1 MPDNYGL
8 NTLFRTENPYE
19 KRVKVASQ
27 IAENS
32 GFAKPLIYGLMGADM
47 ASAEQWDTERNQKT
61 EEQTKMQNF
70 FKTFNVLSKHDAGSA
85 VKMWNDL
92 APSLLKMPYKID
104 AVTSSPEIL
113 GVHMANDGRWWGLDK
128 RTGGMLVSDSSTGKF
143 IAPVQ
148 ADMDALKNSLSAK
161 EGTPEGRRILGELQ
175 DTEGI
180 PDTTT
185 VDNNGVSRSPRDIY
199 TDAMKKN
206 LAQES
211 PSLLKQFVD
220 ERIKENKTPNEIEL
234 QARAQ
239 RGDIEARAVLDRM
252 QSDKVKVARESRPP
266 RTPGDSVNAI
276 KGQILNKYLKGG
288 TLTPQEESVA
298 GDMIKDPYFSKAF
311 SAIDKGLETM
321 ELPIE
326 EKMQRAQELA
336 AQMKKN
342 KVRVPLSQGGT
353 DNLPTPAPATP
364 KGKFDWRKYLR

>member
-1 MPDNYGL
+1 MDYGL
-8 NTLFRTENPYE
+8 GALFKTENPYE
-19 KRVKVASQ
+19 KRVKIASQ

-32 GFAKPLIYGLMGADM
+32 GFAKPLIYASMGADM
-47 ASAEQWDTERNQKT
+47 ASAEQWDTERAQKT
-61 EEQTKMQNF
+61 EEQTKIQNF
-70 FKTFNVLSKHDAGSA
+70 FKTFDVLSKHNAGSA
-85 VKMWNDL
+85 VAMWNKF
-92 APSLLKMPYKID
+92 APSLLKIPYKID
-104 AVTSSPEIL
+104 AVTNSPEIL

-180 PDTTT
+180 PDTT
-185 VDNNGVSRSPRDIY
+185 VDYNGVSRSQRDIY

-220 ERIKENKTPNEIEL
+220 ERIKENRTPNEIEL

-252 QSDKVKVARESRPP
+252 QSDKVNVARESRPP
-266 RTPGDSVNAI
+266 RTPGDSVTAI
-276 KGQILNKYLKGG
+276 RGHILNKYLKGG

-353 DNLPTPAPATP
+353 DNLPTPAPAAP
-364 KGKFDWRKYLR
+364 KGKIDWRKYLK